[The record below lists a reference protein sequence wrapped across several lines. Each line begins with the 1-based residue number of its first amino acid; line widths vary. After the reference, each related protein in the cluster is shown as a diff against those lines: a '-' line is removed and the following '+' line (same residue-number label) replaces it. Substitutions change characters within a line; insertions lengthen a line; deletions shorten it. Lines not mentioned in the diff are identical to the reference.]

1 MKICMIGHK
10 YVPSREGGVE
20 IVVENLATRMV
31 EKGNEVTLYNRKRKQ
46 YKKIDEYKGCHIEN
60 VFTVNKKSLDAVISA
75 FFATLKVKK
84 EAKKGKYDVV
94 HFHAEGPCLFLNL
107 LPRRKKRKYKVVVTI
122 HGLDWKRGKWGG
134 FASRIIKIGEKKAVK
149 FADEIIVLSK
159 GNQEYFKNAYNRETV
174 LIPNGVNTPILH
186 EPEIIKQ
193 KYNLENNSYVLFLA
207 RIVPEKGV
215 HYLIDAWKKVKEETN
230 TDLKLVIAGGDSHS
244 GEYFSEMMNK
254 VKDDD
259 SIITTGL
266 VEGQTLQ
273 ELFSNS
279 YLYVLPSDIEGM
291 PMSLLEALSY
301 GNICLV
307 SDIRENKDVIDEK
320 SYTFKHSDV
329 NDLKDKL
336 EKIINLNLETHKNQV
351 IPYTWDMVVEKTL
364 KEYKR

>member
-1 MKICMIGHK
+1 MKIGMIGHK
-10 YVPSREGGVE
+10 YVPSREGGIE
-20 IVVENLATRMV
+20 VVVDNLSTRMQ
-31 EKGNEVTLYNRKRKQ
+31 EKGNNVTIFNRKRKE
-46 YKKIDEYKGCHIEN
+46 YEEITEYKGCKVLNI
-60 VFTVNKKSLDAVISA
+60 FTINKKSLDAIVYA
-75 FFATLKVKK
+75 FFATKK
-84 EAKKGKYDVV
+84 AKKLAKKGELDVL
-94 HFHAEGPCLFLNL
+94 HFHAEGPCFFLNKL
-107 LPRRKKRKYKVVVTI
+107 KKKEKRNYKVVVTI
-122 HGLDWKRGKWGG
+122 HGLDWQRGKWGG
-134 FASRIIKIGEKKAVK
+134 LAAKIIKHGEKNAVK
-149 FADEIIVLSK
+149 YADDIIVLSK
-159 GNQEYFKNAYNRETV
+159 GNQEYFKNTYNRETV

-207 RIVPEKGV
+207 RIVPEKGL

-230 TDLKLVIAGGDSHS
+230 TNLKLVIAGGDSHS
-244 GEYFSEMMNK
+244 GEYFTEMMNK

-259 SIITTGL
+259 SIITTGF

-279 YLYVLPSDIEGM
+279 YLYVLPSNIEGM

-336 EKIINLNLETHKNQV
+336 SEIINLNLETHKNQV
-351 IPYTWDMVVEKTL
+351 IPYTWDRVVEETL